1 MARRSAGRVSN
12 IGHFPR
18 IGALHDVRRHRSRSG
33 PGTARLGRRRR
44 GGERLRV
51 AWLTHDDPGHPSDA
65 VAEHVKLAVR
75 ALADAGAT
83 VVADGVPAHLAEA
96 LDITKRY
103 WDRRQLSGPEADDL
117 LWDWDRFR
125 RRQLEFAQTVDIVV
139 SPATPDVADEPRKS
153 PGNPEYVYLLPA
165 SLTGAPAA
173 TVPTGL
179 DGTLPIGIQLIG
191 PRWHD
196 ATVLAAARVIETAV
210 ASATQ

>member
-1 MARRSAGRVSN
+1 VAS
-12 IGHFPR
+12 
-18 IGALHDVRRHRSRSG
+18 LRSRGS
-33 PGTARLGRRRR
+33 PTTIPDTRA
-44 GGERLRV
+44 
-51 AWLTHDDPGHPSDA
+51 TQCGH
-65 VAEHVKLAVR
+65 VELAVR
-75 ALADAGAT
+75 ALAGAGAT
-83 VVADGVPAHLAEA
+83 VVADAVPAQLAEA

-139 SPATPDVADEPRKS
+139 SPATLDVAPLVGQQI
-153 PGNPEYVYLLPA
+153 PGDVYTLPA

-191 PRWHD
+191 RRWHD

-210 ASATQ
+210 VASATQ